1 MSAPSKAVVIGGG
14 GFIGSALVKLLLED
28 GWRVRVVSRAA
39 RPTGQPGLEAVR
51 GDVADEASMRAA
63 IEGADVVYH
72 LAMCGG
78 ESWADF
84 QRDFVDGSAAVAKA
98 CRDFGVR
105 RLIYTSSS
113 AALYLGKSG
122 AINESAGPD
131 PRPEVRSL
139 YSRGK
144 VEAERVLMRWHRDH
158 GLPVVIMR
166 PCIVVGR
173 GGLFAHGGVGYWAS
187 DTHCIGWGPGKTPL
201 PFVLVDD
208 VARALSTAKDVPGIE
223 GMSFNLAG
231 DVRPSAA
238 EFVRVIGERTLR
250 NFHFRP
256 CNLRRLQAIE
266 IAKWALKAIVR
277 KPGNAWPSYRDFA
290 SRAMISQIDCSA
302 AKQILNWK
310 PNADIEH
317 FYREVL
323 DSNVKPI
330 HPEDLRLAAKG

>member
-1 MSAPSKAVVIGGG
+1 
-14 GFIGSALVKLLLED
+14 
-28 GWRVRVVSRAA
+28 
-39 RPTGQPGLEAVR
+39 
-51 GDVADEASMRAA
+51 
-63 IEGADVVYH
+63 
-72 LAMCGG
+72 
-78 ESWADF
+78 
-84 QRDFVDGSAAVAKA
+84 
-98 CRDFGVR
+98 
-105 RLIYTSSS
+105 
-113 AALYLGKSG
+113 
-122 AINESAGPD
+122 
-131 PRPEVRSL
+131 
-139 YSRGK
+139 
-144 VEAERVLMRWHRDH
+144 
-158 GLPVVIMR
+158 
-166 PCIVVGR
+166 
-173 GGLFAHGGVGYWAS
+173 
-187 DTHCIGWGPGKTPL
+187 
-201 PFVLVDD
+201 VDD

-290 SRAMISQIDCSA
+290 SRAMISQIDCST

-310 PNADIEH
+310 PNADVEH

>member
-1 MSAPSKAVVIGGG
+1 MG
-14 GFIGSALVKLLLED
+14 
-28 GWRVRVVSRAA
+28 
-39 RPTGQPGLEAVR
+39 
-51 GDVADEASMRAA
+51 
-63 IEGADVVYH
+63 
-72 LAMCGG
+72 GG

-84 QRDFVDGSAAVAKA
+84 QRDFVDGTAAVAKA

-290 SRAMISQIDCSA
+290 SRAMISQIDCST

-310 PNADIEH
+310 PNADVEH